1 MNETTEILL
10 RVAEQN
16 YAHARQHEDQRAAI
30 TGLIVLIATAIQGVL
45 TQTGLHKNALP
56 LTLMLIVLGI
66 FGMIAG
72 IKLYERSKLH
82 SARSRKLRE
91 RLDELHPA
99 LQLQKSLDLSDQG
112 HTTKYAF
119 LARWVR
125 LYILWIVLPGII
137 AALGFIYTLIIILQN
152 I

>member
-1 MNETTEILL
+1 MNEITEILL

-30 TGLIVLIATAIQGVL
+30 AGLIVLIATAIQGGL

-56 LTLMLIVLGI
+56 LTIMLIVIGI

-82 SARSRKLRE
+82 SARVRKLRE
-91 RLDELHPA
+91 RIDELNPDA
-99 LQLQKSLDLSDQG
+99 QLQNSLDLSDQE
-112 HTTKYAF
+112 HNTKYPF
-119 LARWVR
+119 IARWVR

-137 AALGFIYTLIIILQN
+137 ASLGFIYTFIIVLQN
-152 I
+152 T

>member
-1 MNETTEILL
+1 MNEITEILL

-30 TGLIVLIATAIQGVL
+30 AGLIVLIATAIQGVL

-56 LTLMLIVLGI
+56 LTIMLIVIGI

-82 SARSRKLRE
+82 SARVRKLRD
-91 RLDELHPA
+91 RIDELNPDA
-99 LQLQKSLDLSDQG
+99 MLQNSLDLSDQE
-112 HTTKYAF
+112 HNTKYP
-119 LARWVR
+119 L
-125 LYILWIVLPGII
+125 
-137 AALGFIYTLIIILQN
+137 
-152 I
+152 